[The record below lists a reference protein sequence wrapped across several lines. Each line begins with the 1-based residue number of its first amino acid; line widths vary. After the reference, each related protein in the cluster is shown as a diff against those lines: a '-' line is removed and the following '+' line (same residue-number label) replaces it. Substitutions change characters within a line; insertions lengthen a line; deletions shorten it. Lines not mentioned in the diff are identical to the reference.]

1 MYQLGMSHLA
11 SIYAV
16 WDGNAEAL
24 ASDIGESGVLV
35 RQWRNRGNIPA
46 KYWQRIID
54 AAALRDAVVAWT
66 AFMPPE
72 TVTAPALCT
81 TCDHRL
87 TDTAIRACSVRD
99 CPHAQQEAA

>member
-1 MYQLGMSHLA
+1 MSHLA

-24 ASDIGESGVLV
+24 ATDIGESGVLV

-46 KYWQRIID
+46 RYWQRIID
-54 AAALRDAVVAWT
+54 AAARRGGSIAWT
-66 AFMPPE
+66 DFMVPDDE
-72 TVTAPALCT
+72 SPALCS
-81 TCDHRL
+81 TCDARL
-87 TDTAIRACSVRD
+87 DETSIRACSVRD